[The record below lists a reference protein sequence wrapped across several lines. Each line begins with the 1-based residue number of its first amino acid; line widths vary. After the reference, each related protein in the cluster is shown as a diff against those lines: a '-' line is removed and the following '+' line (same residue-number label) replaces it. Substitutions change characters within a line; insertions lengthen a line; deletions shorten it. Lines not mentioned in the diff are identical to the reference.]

1 MKPDNTMPES
11 IGQKGQTPCYHCGE
25 PCPDDTICIDSKFFC
40 CQGCKMVFEILNEN
54 DLCNYYEIDENA
66 GVSLKGR
73 KQQKY
78 DYLDEKNIIDK
89 LISYQDDE
97 KSTVTFYLP
106 QIHCS
111 SCIWLLEN
119 LYKLNESITTS
130 RVNFLKKEIFLTFTK
145 DTTLR
150 KIVELL
156 ASIGYE
162 PEINL
167 GSLEGEDDKLKF
179 ERTFYYKLGVAGFA
193 FGNIMLLSF
202 PEYLGL
208 DPNADTWF
216 QSFFGYLNILLALPV
231 LFYSARDYLQSA
243 WLGIKQGTLNIDVP
257 ISLGIISIFGRS
269 IYEILTHTG
278 AGYLDSFAGL
288 IFFLLV
294 GKWFQQKTYH
304 RLSFERD
311 YKSYFPIAAT
321 VLQAGQE
328 KPVSINKI
336 EEGDIVLVRHSE
348 LIPADGLL
356 LKGAGHID
364 YAFVTGEAEP
374 VAKDAG
380 EKVYA
385 GGRQMGDAIEITVT
399 KKVSQSYLVQLW
411 NNEAFEKKAP
421 NTTSRIADR
430 IGKIFTIVIL
440 IIAFSTLFFWLRI
453 DTSIAINAF
462 TSVLIIACP
471 CAVALS
477 IPFTFGNVLRVLA
490 RHQFYLKNTSVI
502 ESLKDMAAVVFD
514 KTGTLTFSTGSKVS
528 YEGDGLTDEE
538 KTMIHTLAAQ
548 SIHPLSR
555 QIAGSLEIPED
566 IVKSDSPLTRSTAFK
581 EFTGKGTQAAINNH
595 QLRLGSAAFLDIDTK
610 SNGQAKSV
618 FIEIDGKVKGHFT
631 VSNTYREG
639 FKNVL
644 DNFQEKMK
652 TYLISGDNDSERAF
666 LEPMFKKNGAV
677 LFRQSPQEKLEF
689 VKKLQSEGTF
699 TGMIGDGLNDA
710 GALQQSD
717 VGIVISENINNF
729 TPASDAILHA
739 SKFASLPKMAN
750 YARRSVNLVYAAY
763 GLALIYNVIGL
774 SYAVQGVLSP
784 IVAAILMPASSITI
798 AIFGVVSSSWMAR
811 RMKL

>member
-1 MKPDNTMPES
+1 MTPSDKTRQTEN
-11 IGQKGQTPCYHCGE
+11 QNGQTPCYHCNE
-25 PCPDDTICIDSKFFC
+25 PCPDDSICIDSKFFC

-54 DLCNYYEIDENA
+54 DLCTYYDLDENA

-78 DYLDEKNIIDK
+78 DYLDEKNIIEK
-89 LISYQDDE
+89 LLSYQDEE

-119 LYKLNESITTS
+119 LYKLNENITVS

-145 DTTLR
+145 ESSLR
-150 KIVELL
+150 QIVEML

-167 GSLEGEDDKLKF
+167 GSLDGDEDRLKF
-179 ERTFYYKLGVAGFA
+179 ERSFYYKLGIAGFA

-208 DPNADTWF
+208 EADSDAWF
-216 QSFFGYLNILLALPV
+216 QSLFGYLNILLSLPV
-231 LFYSARDYLQSA
+231 LLYSARDYLQSA
-243 WLGIKQGTLNIDVP
+243 WLGIRQKTLNIDVP
-257 ISLGIISIFGRS
+257 ISLGIVSIFGRS
-269 IYEILTHTG
+269 VYEILTHTG

-321 VLQAGQE
+321 VLDKGE
-328 KPVSINKI
+328 ERPVSINKI

-356 LKGAGHID
+356 QKGTGHID

-374 VAKDAG
+374 VTKTAG
-380 EKVYA
+380 DKVYA
-385 GGRQMGDAIEITVT
+385 GGRQMGDAVELTVT

-411 NNEAFEKKAP
+411 NNEAFEKKAA

-440 IIAFSTLFFWLRI
+440 IIAFSTLFYWLRI

-502 ESLKDMAAVVFD
+502 ESLKDMTAVVFD
-514 KTGTLTFSTGSKVS
+514 KTGTLTFSTGSKVV
-528 YEGDGLTDEE
+528 YEGEKLSEEE
-538 KTMIHTLAAQ
+538 KVMVQTLASQ

-555 QIAGSLEIPED
+555 QIAGSFEMPEE
-566 IVKSDSPLTRSTAFK
+566 VLVASDPFTKAVAFR
-581 EFTGKGTQAAINNH
+581 EFTGKGTQAEINGH
-595 QLRLGSAAFLDIDTK
+595 QLRLGSAAFLGQDTN
-610 SNGQAKSV
+610 SNGKAKSV
-618 FIEIDGKVKGHFT
+618 YVEIDGHVKGHFT
-631 VSNTYREG
+631 ISNTYRDG

-644 DNFQEKMK
+644 NSFQQRMR
-652 TYLISGDNDSERAF
+652 TFLISGDNDNERTF
-666 LEPMFKKNGAV
+666 LEPLFKQNGAV

-689 VKKLQSEGTF
+689 IKKLQSEGTF

-717 VGIVISENINNF
+717 IGIVISENINNF

-739 SKFASLPKMAN
+739 SKFASLPKMAD
-750 YARRSVNLVYAAY
+750 YANRSVKLVYAAY

-798 AIFGVVSSSWMAR
+798 AVFGVVSSSWMAK

>member
-1 MKPDNTMPES
+1 MEPSKPIVETTPK
-11 IGQKGQTPCYHCGE
+11 KGETPCYHCGE
-25 PCPDDTICIDSKFFC
+25 PCPDTSICIDSKFFC

-54 DLCNYYEIDENA
+54 DLCNYYEIDEKA

-78 DYLDEKNIIDK
+78 DYLDEKNIIEK
-89 LISYQDDE
+89 LVSYQDDD
-97 KSTVTFYLP
+97 KTTVTFFLP

-119 LYKLNESITTS
+119 LYKLNEAISVS
-130 RVNFLKKEIFLTFTK
+130 RVNFLKKEIFLTFNR
-145 DTTLR
+145 DASLR
-150 KIVELL
+150 QIVELL

-167 GSLEGEDDKLKF
+167 GSLERDEDKLTF
-179 ERTFYYKLGVAGFA
+179 QRSFYYKLGIAGFA

-208 DPNADTWF
+208 EADSDAWF
-216 QSFFGYLNILLALPV
+216 QSLFGYLNIILALPV
-231 LFYSARDYLQSA
+231 LFYSAKDYLQSA
-243 WLGIKQGTLNIDVP
+243 WQGLRQGMLNIDVP

-269 IYEILTHTG
+269 VYEIVSQTG

-311 YKSYFPIAAT
+311 YKSYFPIAVT
-321 VLQAGQE
+321 VLKAGEE

-348 LIPADGLL
+348 LIPADGLM
-356 LKGAGHID
+356 LKGTGKID

-374 VAKDAG
+374 VAKTAG
-380 EKVYA
+380 EKIYA
-385 GGRQMGDAIEITVT
+385 GGRQVGDSIEITVT

-421 NTTSRIADR
+421 NTTSKIADR

-440 IIAFSTLFFWLRI
+440 IVAFSTLLYWLQYDI
-453 DTSIAINAF
+453 TTAVNAF

-490 RHQFYLKNTSVI
+490 KHQFYLKNTSVI
-502 ESLKDMAAVVFD
+502 ESLRDMGAVVFD
-514 KTGTLTFSTGSKVS
+514 KTGTLTFSTGSEVI
-528 YEGDGLTDEE
+528 YDGEALTDPERS
-538 KTMIHTLAAQ
+538 MVHALASQ

-555 QIAGSLEIPED
+555 QIAGSLLNSEEEPL
-566 IVKSDSPLTRSTAFK
+566 SPSLANFR
-581 EFTGKGTQAAINNH
+581 EFTGKGTQAEISGH
-595 QLRLGSAAFLDIDTK
+595 LTRLGSAEFLEINTP
-610 SNGQAKSV
+610 SNGADKSV
-618 FIEIDGKVKGHFT
+618 YVEIDGKIKGHFT
-631 VSNTYREG
+631 ISNTYREG

-644 DNFQEKMK
+644 LSFQEKMK
-652 TYLISGDNDSERAF
+652 TYLISGDNDSERIF
-666 LEPMFKKNGAV
+666 LEPLFNQNGAV

-689 VKKLQSEGTF
+689 IKKLQSEGTF

-717 VGIVISENINNF
+717 IGIVISENINNF

-739 SKFASLPKMAN
+739 SKFASLPKMTE
-750 YARRSVNLVYAAY
+750 YARKSVQLVYAAY

-774 SYAVQGVLSP
+774 TFAVQGVLSP

-798 AIFGVVSSSWMAR
+798 AVFGVVSSSLVAR
-811 RMKL
+811 RMRL